1 MGRSCSIQSLSSLS
15 VLYTSATVNTGDPLA
30 VVDVERNASDVE
42 KVRALLAEYKVR
54 IFAEVDT
61 PSGGKYFY
69 IAGHSDLPSLHSTD
83 KNQRLPGYPSV
94 DIQSHGCDVF
104 TPGTLRIKYGGDG
117 YDIVYDE
124 LDRLALLDEDDGGS
138 GVLTDW
144 VAEQLASSVK
154 TKARRTSGGARE

>member
-42 KVRALLAEYKVR
+42 MVRALLAEYKVR

-69 IAGHSDLPSLHSTD
+69 IAGHSAWRQSLLTSAIRMAQSTAHC
-83 KNQRLPGYPSV
+83 RCG
-94 DIQSHGCDVF
+94 
-104 TPGTLRIKYGGDG
+104 R
-117 YDIVYDE
+117 
-124 LDRLALLDEDDGGS
+124 
-138 GVLTDW
+138 
-144 VAEQLASSVK
+144 
-154 TKARRTSGGARE
+154 

>member
-61 PSGGKYFY
+61 PSG
-69 IAGHSDLPSLHSTD
+69 AT
-83 KNQRLPGYPSV
+83 SV
-94 DIQSHGCDVF
+94 GLV
-104 TPGTLRIKYGGDG
+104 
-117 YDIVYDE
+117 V
-124 LDRLALLDEDDGGS
+124 
-138 GVLTDW
+138 
-144 VAEQLASSVK
+144 
-154 TKARRTSGGARE
+154 ARRVRLTWSVPVRVPTRFDPFGNPPEWVEADPEVAGQWDSRCWRDHP